1 MVIAL
6 DKSERNSGSR
16 TVFFLVY
23 EPPRVSRRLMCS
35 GFGGVGLL
43 EWVMLPDSEEASRC
57 RGPIRPETI
66 FNLAGQAD
74 VARSWREPLTT
85 IRTNGEGTFNVLAAA
100 RSAGVER
107 VVTVIS
113 SDIYGV
119 AGPDDLPLTEQA
131 PFRPTSPYAASKAV
145 ADIVAQQAHLGFG
158 QDVIRARSFSHFGPG
173 QGENA
178 VCSAFAAR
186 IARSELSGSESIPVG
201 NLDARRDLTDV
212 RDVVR
217 AYRLLATSGRA
228 GCAYNVCSGTSTT
241 VGTVLDI
248 LLAHAER
255 PLRVISDPELFMPV
269 ELRELRGDA
278 TRLAADTG
286 WRPDRSLESS
296 LLELLDDWRGRL
308 QSAQDRLAFDDSV
321 GTQVIKDSTPW

>member
-1 MVIAL
+1 M
-6 DKSERNSGSR
+6 
-16 TVFFLVY
+16 
-23 EPPRVSRRLMCS
+23 
-35 GFGGVGLL
+35 
-43 EWVMLPDSEEASRC
+43 
-57 RGPIRPETI
+57 
-66 FNLAGQAD
+66 
-74 VARSWREPLTT
+74 
-85 IRTNGEGTFNVLAAA
+85 RTNGEGTFNVLAAA

-119 AGPDDLPLTEQA
+119 VGPDSLPLTEEA

-186 IARSELSGSESIPVG
+186 IARAELSGSETIPVG
-201 NLDARRDLTDV
+201 NLGAHRDLTDV

-217 AYRLLATSGRA
+217 AYRLLAISGRA
-228 GCAYNVCSGTSTT
+228 GCAYNICSGTSTT
-241 VGTVLDI
+241 IGTILDI

-308 QSAQDRLAFDDSV
+308 QSAQDRSAFDVSAS
-321 GTQVIKDSTPW
+321 TQVIKDATPW